1 MLENRNIVTHLGEDL
16 VEELDVE
23 SVLLLGD
30 SFARAV
36 RQNGMSINRRIIT
49 SFADRT
55 HSPALA
61 WKVILLASMSSLGSP

>member
-36 RQNGMSINRRIIT
+36 RQSEMSFNRRIIT

>member
-1 MLENRNIVTHLGEDL
+1 MLENRNIVTHLRKDL

-36 RQNGMSINRRIIT
+36 RQSEMSINRRIIT